1 MESLLKNVSITKLR
15 CEDCQLFALSTVSKR
30 VIAVD
35 LFTKCWLHG
44 SCILHAGLGR
54 LKHLTLSGTSIT
66 DQILSKILKVSS
78 GLLKL
83 HLAQP
88 RVSEKCLPKIIGLKK
103 LEYIAVPPEDARIWQ
118 EWHTSNSKKL
128 STLTTLGC
136 QEGYLFNQEDISQII
151 HCNCQMS
158 SLIIHWWKH
167 IHIYWKTR

>member
-30 VIAVD
+30 LIAVD

-44 SCILHAGLGR
+44 SCILHPGLGR

-66 DQILSKILKVSS
+66 DQILSKILTVSS

-103 LEYIAVPPEDARIWQ
+103 LEYIAVPPEDARIWE

-136 QEGYLFNQEDISQII
+136 QEGYLFNQEDILQII

-158 SLIIHWWKH
+158 SLIIH
-167 IHIYWKTR
+167 